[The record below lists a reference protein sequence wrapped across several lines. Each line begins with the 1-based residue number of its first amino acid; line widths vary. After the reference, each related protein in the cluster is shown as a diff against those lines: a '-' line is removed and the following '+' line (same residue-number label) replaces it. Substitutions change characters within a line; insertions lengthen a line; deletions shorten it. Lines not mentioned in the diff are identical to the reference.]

1 MGHASPR
8 GSMHA
13 SHFPWRECFLKQP
26 ELHTTGITKWR
37 IIRAV
42 TILSEKMRQVL
53 WAPKAQTAHL
63 V

>member
-1 MGHASPR
+1 
-8 GSMHA
+8 MHA

-53 WAPKAQTAHL
+53 SAPKAQTAHL

>member
-1 MGHASPR
+1 MVDMGHASPR

-26 ELHTTGITKWR
+26 ELHATDITKWH

-53 WAPKAQTAHL
+53 
-63 V
+63 